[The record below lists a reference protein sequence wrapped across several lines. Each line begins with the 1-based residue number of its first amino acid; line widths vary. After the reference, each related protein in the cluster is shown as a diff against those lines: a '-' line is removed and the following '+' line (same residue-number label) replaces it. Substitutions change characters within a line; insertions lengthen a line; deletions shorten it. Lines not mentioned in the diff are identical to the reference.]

1 MNLVIAD
8 TSPLNYLVLIDAIHI
23 LPRLYGRI
31 VIPIEVL
38 GELTAAGAPPPVR
51 VWAAQLPKWIEVRC
65 APGATD
71 TALCH
76 LDEGERSAILL
87 AQSEPDVLLPIDE
100 AAGRL
105 EASRRGI
112 PNTGTLG
119 VLRAAAIEGQVDLR
133 IAIARLAATNFR
145 ISKALIDEL
154 LADDA
159 ARWARPAE

>member
-1 MNLVIAD
+1 MM
-8 TSPLNYLVLIDAIHI
+8 
-23 LPRLYGRI
+23 PRLYGAI
-31 VIPIEVL
+31 VIPVEVP
-38 GELTAAGAPPPVR
+38 GGLTAAGAPPPVR
-51 VWAAQLPKWIEVRC
+51 VWAAQPPKWIEVRC
-65 APGATD
+65 APPA
-71 TALCH
+71 
-76 LDEGERSAILL
+76 
-87 AQSEPDVLLPIDE
+87 IDE

-159 ARWARPAE
+159 ARGVRPAE